1 MNESINLDFPSSS
14 FTLTIIQTAIF
25 FLTIVFAIAYTTL
38 ILVESTLRKNKL
50 NWFTINVCLTS
61 VLFSTIMIML
71 NIQQLL
77 GVTGNISCQS
87 TAYLVTMIA
96 CQLMYSHCVFAISR
110 LLTIVYAHKR
120 IFRSNLCLWGY
131 IIAGWI
137 VAFLLALP
145 YSFTDFLM
153 CSKSEE
159 ITFISYYALITILF
173 LPIIIITACNTRTLM
188 FVRHSARRVHAGNTV
203 GQVSH
208 KRDVFLVKLTIGTFI
223 MFIVGWTPSFTIQI
237 FQKTA
242 YIPNIA
248 NECFHVLPSIALLG
262 DVLLLIFTNQPVRV
276 LVKNFTNKIFHL

>member
-1 MNESINLDFPSSS
+1 MNGSTALDSSPYS
-14 FTLTIIQTAIF
+14 STLIIIQIAMFSLTIF
-25 FLTIVFAIAYTTL
+25 FSIAYTTL
-38 ILVESTLRKNKL
+38 ILVESTLRKNRL
-50 NWFTINVCLTS
+50 NWFTINVCLTT
-61 VLFSTIMIML
+61 VLFSTIMVMM
-71 NIQQLL
+71 NTQQLF
-77 GVTGNISCQS
+77 GVTGNISCHS

-120 IFRSNLCLWGY
+120 VFRSNLCLWGY
-131 IIAGWI
+131 IIGGWI
-137 VAFLLALP
+137 AAFLLALP
-145 YSFTDFLM
+145 YAFTDFLM
-153 CSKSEE
+153 CSNSEE
-159 ITFISYYALITILF
+159 ITFMSYYALITILF

-188 FVRHSARRVHAGNTV
+188 FVRNSARRVHVDGTV

-223 MFIVGWTPSFTIQI
+223 MFVVGWTPSFTIQV
-237 FQKTA
+237 FDKNA

-248 NECFHVLPSIALLG
+248 NECLQVLPSIALLG